1 MLRLCRSLALL
12 FAFATTA
19 CAHSKIPN
27 TNIDDTDEN
36 REILSIV
43 DAYHSA
49 IENRDADAVLALVS
63 DEFYEDNGNTD
74 RDDDYGKSQLADS
87 LRSEFEKTEQFQ
99 LGLKVDGIVVD
110 EDRAEA
116 FVQYNL
122 RARTEYPSG
131 KKWKTSSDRARM
143 TLVRT
148 NGKWLII
155 SGL

>member
-1 MLRLCRSLALL
+1 MLRFGRTLAVVS
-12 FAFATTA
+12 AFAMTA

-36 REILSIV
+36 REILAIV

-74 RDDDYGKSQLADS
+74 RDDDYGKNQLAES

-99 LGLKVDGIVVD
+99 LGLKVDGIVVKD
-110 EDRAEA
+110 DRAEA

-122 RARTEYPSG
+122 RARTDYPSG

-143 TLVRT
+143 SLVRT
-148 NGKWLII
+148 NGKWLIV